1 MKKIYLGLFG
11 AIRYIGEIEKEFTR
25 APFSPKPIVKNGDII
40 VMEKIHAYNTSKLLP
55 EDWELINSN
64 VIELDEEDELLEIIE
79 DFKSEVEELAAV
91 VADYDLKAAQN
102 EENQVNT
109 TNEALKEV
117 LDKSN
122 DTNES
127 LDTTTIAKPLSDF
140 NSKEELELYI
150 LEEFGLELD
159 ESLSLEDMYKLFID
173 IVTKQK
179 AEEK

>member
-1 MKKIYLGLFG
+1 MKNIYLGLFG

-55 EDWELINSN
+55 DDWELINSN
-64 VIELDEEDELLEIIE
+64 VIEIEEEDELLEIIE
-79 DFKSEVEELAAV
+79 DFKSEVEELTAV
-91 VADYDLKAAQN
+91 VADYDLKVAQN

-109 TNEALKEV
+109 TNEVLKEV

-127 LDTTTIAKPLSDF
+127 LDTNIAKPLNDF

-159 ESLSLEDMYKLFID
+159 ESLSLEDMYNLFID

>member
-55 EDWELINSN
+55 DDWELINSN
-64 VIELDEEDELLEIIE
+64 VIEIEEDDELLEIIK
-79 DFKSEVEELAAV
+79 DFKSEVEELAAI
-91 VADYDLKAAQN
+91 VADYDLKATEN

-122 DTNES
+122 DTDES
-127 LDTTTIAKPLSDF
+127 LDNAIAKPLSDF

-179 AEEK
+179 VEEK

>member
-55 EDWELINSN
+55 DDWELINSN
-64 VIELDEEDELLEIIE
+64 AIEVEEEDELLEIIE

-117 LDKSN
+117 LVKSN
-122 DTNES
+122 DTDES
-127 LDTTTIAKPLSDF
+127 LDIAIAKPLSDF

-159 ESLSLEDMYKLFID
+159 ESLSLEDMYNLFID

-179 AEEK
+179 VEEK